1 MDEHETEAIG
11 GYELVAAH
19 YRGKYCGVVWQLEE
33 GGTKKQ
39 KIESIEG
46 GSIAE
51 VLELLRD
58 KVSAR
63 LLARATSAE
72 GSTPDIDAIASSFRK
87 IAPRLSSAQIQMLK
101 AHYSAPDR
109 RCSATELAAAA
120 GWRTYPPAN
129 LHYGK
134 VGWWL
139 YGEHPTVLPRDRAT
153 GRFIYT
159 FMLADGVRK
168 ENEDWIWTMHPHIA
182 EALRASSVLTL
193 NMAA

>member
-1 MDEHETEAIG
+1 MDEHESETIG

-19 YRGKYCGVVWQLEE
+19 YKGKYCGVVWQLEE
-33 GGTKKQ
+33 GGTRKQ
-39 KIESIEG
+39 KIESLEG
-46 GSIAE
+46 RSITE

-63 LLARATSAE
+63 LLARATIAE
-72 GSTPDIDAIASSFRK
+72 GSIPNINAIAASFRK
-87 IAPRLSSAQIQMLK
+87 IAPRLSLAQIQMLK
-101 AHYSAPDR
+101 AHYSAPER

-120 GWRTYPPAN
+120 GWRTYSPAN
-129 LHYGK
+129 LHYGR

-139 YGEHPTVLPRDRAT
+139 YGEHPTVLPRDSAT

-168 ENEDWIWTMHPHIA
+168 GKEDWTWTMHPHIA
-182 EALRASSVLTL
+182 EALRVSGVLTL
-193 NMAA
+193 DMAA